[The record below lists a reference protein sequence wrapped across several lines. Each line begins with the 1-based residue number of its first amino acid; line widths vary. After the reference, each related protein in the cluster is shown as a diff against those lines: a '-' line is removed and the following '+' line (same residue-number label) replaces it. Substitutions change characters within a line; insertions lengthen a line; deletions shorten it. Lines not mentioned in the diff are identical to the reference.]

1 MTNLEK
7 CYPSN
12 RNLSVDYPI
21 NFHPKAKRKLKK
33 KKKKNILC
41 KLLVDVNA
49 ILDNFKEKKI

>member
-33 KKKKNILC
+33 KHPVQAFGRRKR
-41 KLLVDVNA
+41 DSR
-49 ILDNFKEKKI
+49 